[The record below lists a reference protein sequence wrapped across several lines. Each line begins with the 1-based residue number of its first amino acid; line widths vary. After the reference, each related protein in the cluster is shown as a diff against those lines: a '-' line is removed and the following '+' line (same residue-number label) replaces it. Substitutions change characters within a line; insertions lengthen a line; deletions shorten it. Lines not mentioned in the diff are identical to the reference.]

1 MTTAVVQRR
10 AKPKAATP
18 PTKPAVSSE
27 EREFI
32 QGRDWAIRCLED
44 AQAFE
49 EAQTEETNC
58 LRWVRKGQPQDNFVL
73 GWIADTVGGPPALKN
88 HSLRGFC
95 AVLSDYLSNP
105 AGTMYP
111 HAYRLPYAEYH
122 EGEVGA
128 NGTFPTPPEILEDD
142 TAAQVETGSAPEPA
156 TAPQPSAKW
165 AFDALARAEA
175 KIDQA
180 HVVLLGHADNQGSNE
195 LRGVLALVETLG
207 PSIVEYSKAEDV
219 GDPAFGALQNL
230 NGDISSV
237 AAIVRIVA
245 VEMDDII
252 LHAIMSLLEAAMS
265 RLEADCMAE
274 VAKRQAEA
282 PNA

>member
-1 MTTAVVQRR
+1 MNAVATPTRPKTATKR
-10 AKPKAATP
+10 AKPE
-18 PTKPAVSSE
+18 VSSE
-27 EREFI
+27 ELEFI

-44 AQAFE
+44 AQAFN
-49 EAQTEETNC
+49 EAQTKETNC
-58 LRWVRKGQPQDNFVL
+58 RRWVRKGQPQDNFVL

-88 HSLRGFC
+88 HALRGFC

-122 EGEVGA
+122 KGEVGA
-128 NGTFPTPPEILEDD
+128 NGTRSAPPEIFEDD
-142 TAAQVETGSAPEPA
+142 AAAQVETGSAPEPA

-165 AFDALARAEA
+165 AFDALARAEM
-175 KIDQA
+175 KIKQA
-180 HVVLLGHADNQGSNE
+180 YSVLLGYADGHGSSE
-195 LRGVLALVETLG
+195 LWGVLALVETLG
-207 PSIVEYSKAEDV
+207 PSIAEYSKAEDV

-230 NGDISSV
+230 NGDISNV

-245 VEMDDII
+245 VEIDDII
-252 LHAIMSLLEAAMS
+252 LHAIMSLLEAATS